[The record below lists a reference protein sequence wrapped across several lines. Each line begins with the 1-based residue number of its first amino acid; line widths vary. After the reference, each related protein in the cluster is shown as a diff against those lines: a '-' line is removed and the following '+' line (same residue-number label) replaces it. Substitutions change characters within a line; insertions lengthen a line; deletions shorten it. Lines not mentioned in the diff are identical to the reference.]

1 MFRTTQI
8 ARRSARARLHRVD
21 SPCRPLALDAKQKEE
36 IGAYIKEYLLANPEI
51 LMDMQEALQQ
61 KQMQAQQQQAEAAI
75 AKNQKAIFNAKYD
88 ISLGNPDGD
97 VTIVEF
103 FDYNC
108 GYCKRALSDMDAM
121 LEADK
126 NVRFVLKELPILG
139 PDSLAAHKVS
149 AAVRDLAPEKY
160 GEFHRALLGGE
171 GRADGGERDRS
182 RRQARRQRRPTSARP
197 MEEKPHDDAVRD
209 TYTLAQSLGITG
221 TPSYVIS
228 NEAVFGAV
236 GVDELSDE
244 GRQCPLLRQDRP
256 ADSTAAA
263 ENCAGARLQAMRSVI
278 RHLSAIPGAVQP

>member
-1 MFRTTQI
+1 MFRI
-8 ARRSARARLHRVD
+8 SGKSLAAA
-21 SPCRPLALDAKQKEE
+21 LALVSTVSLPLQALAMDAKQKEE
-36 IGAYIKEYLLANPEI
+36 FGAYIKEYLLANPEI

-61 KQMQAQQQQAEAAI
+61 KQLKAQQEQASAAI
-75 AKNQKAIFNAKYD
+75 SENKKEIFNAKYD

-108 GYCKRALSDMDAM
+108 GYCKRALSDMDAI
-121 LEADK
+121 LEKDK

-171 GRADGGERDRS
+171 GRATEE
-182 RRQARRQRRPTSARP
+182 SAIELAGKLGVAEPDIRKA
-197 MEEKPHDDAVRD
+197 MTEKPHDDAVRE
-209 TYTLAQSLGITG
+209 TYALAQSLGITG

-228 NEAVFGAV
+228 DEAIFGAV
-236 GVDELSDE
+236 GVDDLNEKIASVRAC
-244 GRQCPLLRQDRP
+244 GK
-256 ADSTAAA
+256 TA
-263 ENCAGARLQAMRSVI
+263 C
-278 RHLSAIPGAVQP
+278 